1 MTIPYFYDPD
11 DFVFAEIVHGK
22 YNLAASRAL
31 FPHRAKVRII
41 STYSEEEYIL
51 IDTLELNVAAKLY
64 NKCQTDVNNHS
75 NNCSGPNLMDRIIEV
90 YG

>member
-1 MTIPYFYDPD
+1 MIRMTLSLRKLFT
-11 DFVFAEIVHGK
+11 
-22 YNLAASRAL
+22 ASRAL

-41 STYSEEEYIL
+41 STYSEEEYML
-51 IDTLELNVAAKLY
+51 NDTLELNIAAKLY

-75 NNCSGPNLMDRIIEV
+75 NKYSGPNLMDRIIEV

>member
-1 MTIPYFYDPD
+1 MIRMTLSLW
-11 DFVFAEIVHGK
+11 K
-22 YNLAASRAL
+22 LSRYNLTASRAL

-41 STYSEEEYIL
+41 STYSEEAYML
-51 IDTLELNVAAKLY
+51 NDTLELNIAAKLY

-75 NNCSGPNLMDRIIEV
+75 NKCSGPNLIDRIIEV